1 MPFIIRVYK
10 LTSIKD
16 LILNRFILCRP
27 IKDMSKSKSRTANI
41 LDIDTGISRENL
53 KKIAN
58 ILNDDLADEY
68 VLLTKT
74 RNYHWNVEDP
84 RFNDLHKF
92 FEEQY
97 ELISASVDELAE
109 RVRAVG
115 GKTRATLKEFIN
127 SSEIKEDVGS
137 FPDADTMLG
146 NLLSDHE
153 TIIKTLRKNIKE
165 CQDLDDE
172 GTANFLTD
180 KMEEHEKMAWMLRSF
195 IV

>member
-1 MPFIIRVYK
+1 MNK
-10 LTSIKD
+10 
-16 LILNRFILCRP
+16 
-27 IKDMSKSKSRTANI
+27 SKSKTVI
-41 LDIDTGISRENL
+41 LDIDTGISRESL
-53 KKIAN
+53 QKIAN
-58 ILNDDLADEY
+58 ILNDDLADEH

-97 ELISASVDELAE
+97 ELLSAAVDEIAE

-115 GKTRATLKEFIN
+115 GRTRATLKEFIN
-127 SSEIKEDVGS
+127 SSQIREDIGS
-137 FPDADTMLG
+137 YPNAETMLG

-153 TIIKTLRKNIKE
+153 TIIKTLRKNINE
-165 CQDLDDE
+165 CQELNDE

-180 KMEEHEKMAWMLRSF
+180 KMEAHEKMAWMLRSF
-195 IV
+195 LA

>member
-1 MPFIIRVYK
+1 MNK
-10 LTSIKD
+10 
-16 LILNRFILCRP
+16 
-27 IKDMSKSKSRTANI
+27 SKSKTVNI
-41 LDIDTGISRENL
+41 LDIVTGIPRENL

-84 RFNDLHKF
+84 RFNDLLKF

-97 ELISASVDELAE
+97 ELISASIDAIAE

-127 SSEIKEDVGS
+127 SSQIGEDVGS
-137 FPDADTMLG
+137 YPEADTMLG
-146 NLLSDHE
+146 NLLTDHE
-153 TIIKTLRKNIKE
+153 TIIKTLRKNVKE
-165 CQDLDDE
+165 CQDLNDE
-172 GTANFLTD
+172 ATANFLTE

>member
-1 MPFIIRVYK
+1 MNK
-10 LTSIKD
+10 
-16 LILNRFILCRP
+16 
-27 IKDMSKSKSRTANI
+27 SKSKSVV
-41 LDIDTGISRENL
+41 LDIDTGISRESL
-53 KKIAN
+53 RKIAN

-92 FEEQY
+92 FDEQY
-97 ELISASVDELAE
+97 ELLSAAVDEIAE
-109 RVRAVG
+109 RVRAVSG
-115 GKTRATLKEFIN
+115 RTRATLKEFIN
-127 SSEIKEDVGS
+127 SSQIREDVGS
-137 FPDADTMLG
+137 YPNADTMLS

-153 TIIKTLRKNIKE
+153 TIIKTLRKNISE
-165 CQDLDDE
+165 CQQLNDE

-195 IV
+195 IA

>member
-1 MPFIIRVYK
+1 MNK
-10 LTSIKD
+10 
-16 LILNRFILCRP
+16 
-27 IKDMSKSKSRTANI
+27 SKSKTVI
-41 LDIDTGISRENL
+41 LEIDTGISRESL
-53 KKIAN
+53 QKIAN

-97 ELISASVDELAE
+97 EVLSAAVDEIAE

-115 GKTRATLKEFIN
+115 GRTRATLKEFIN
-127 SSEIKEDVGS
+127 SSQIREDIGS
-137 FPDADTMLG
+137 YPNAETMLG

-153 TIIKTLRKNIKE
+153 TIIKTLRKNINE
-165 CQDLDDE
+165 CQELNDE

-180 KMEEHEKMAWMLRSF
+180 KMEAHEKMAWMLRSF
-195 IV
+195 LA

>member
-1 MPFIIRVYK
+1 MNK
-10 LTSIKD
+10 
-16 LILNRFILCRP
+16 
-27 IKDMSKSKSRTANI
+27 SKSKTVT
-41 LDIDTGISRENL
+41 LDIDTGISRESL
-53 KKIAN
+53 QKIAN

-74 RNYHWNVEDP
+74 KNYHWNVEDP

-92 FEEQY
+92 LDEQY
-97 ELISASVDELAE
+97 QQLSAAVDEIAE

-115 GKTRATLKEFIN
+115 GRTRATLKEFIN
-127 SSEIKEDVGS
+127 SSQIREDVGS
-137 FPDADTMLG
+137 YPNADTMLG

-153 TIIKTLRKNIKE
+153 TIIKTLRKNINE
-165 CQDLDDE
+165 CQELNDE

-195 IV
+195 IS

>member
-1 MPFIIRVYK
+1 MNK
-10 LTSIKD
+10 
-16 LILNRFILCRP
+16 
-27 IKDMSKSKSRTANI
+27 SKSKSVV
-41 LDIDTGISRENL
+41 LDIDTGISRESL
-53 KKIAN
+53 RKIAN

-92 FEEQY
+92 FDEQY
-97 ELISASVDELAE
+97 ELLSAAVDEIAE
-109 RVRAVG
+109 RVRAVSG
-115 GKTRATLKEFIN
+115 RTRATLKEFIN
-127 SSEIKEDVGS
+127 SSQIREDVGS
-137 FPDADTMLG
+137 YPNADTMLS

-153 TIIKTLRKNIKE
+153 TIIKTLRKNISE
-165 CQDLDDE
+165 CQQLDDE

-195 IV
+195 IA

>member
-1 MPFIIRVYK
+1 MPLIPKCTNK
-10 LTSIKD
+10 LNKRFD
-16 LILNRFILCRP
+16 FLNRFIVCKP
-27 IKDMSKSKSRTANI
+27 IKGMSKSKSRTTGI

-92 FEEQY
+92 FEQQY
-97 ELISASVDELAE
+97 ELISASVDEIAE

>member
-1 MPFIIRVYK
+1 
-10 LTSIKD
+10 
-16 LILNRFILCRP
+16 
-27 IKDMSKSKSRTANI
+27 MSKSKPKTMNI
-41 LDIDTGISRENL
+41 FNRIDTGISRENMQ
-53 KKIAN
+53 KITN
-58 ILNDDLADEY
+58 ILNDNLADEY

-74 RNYHWNVEDP
+74 KNYHWNVEDP

-97 ELISASVDELAE
+97 ELLATAVDEIAE

-115 GKTRATLKEFIN
+115 GKSRATLKEFL
-127 SSEIKEDVGS
+127 SSSQIKEDVGS

-153 TIIKTLRKNIKE
+153 VIIKTLRKNINE
-165 CQDLDDE
+165 CQDLNDE

-195 IV
+195 IIT

>member
-1 MPFIIRVYK
+1 MNK
-10 LTSIKD
+10 
-16 LILNRFILCRP
+16 
-27 IKDMSKSKSRTANI
+27 SKSKTVI
-41 LDIDTGISRENL
+41 LDIDTGISRESL
-53 KKIAN
+53 QKIAD

-97 ELISASVDELAE
+97 ELLSAAVDEIAE

-115 GKTRATLKEFIN
+115 SRTRATLKEFIN
-127 SSEIKEDVGS
+127 SSQIREDIRS
-137 FPDADTMLG
+137 YPNADTMLG

-153 TIIKTLRKNIKE
+153 TIIKTLRKNINE
-165 CQDLDDE
+165 CQELNDE

-180 KMEEHEKMAWMLRSF
+180 KMEAHEKMAWMLRSF
-195 IV
+195 LA

>member
-1 MPFIIRVYK
+1 MNK
-10 LTSIKD
+10 
-16 LILNRFILCRP
+16 
-27 IKDMSKSKSRTANI
+27 SKSKTVI
-41 LDIDTGISRENL
+41 LDIDTGISRESL
-53 KKIAN
+53 QKIAD

-97 ELISASVDELAE
+97 EVLSAAVDEIAE

-115 GKTRATLKEFIN
+115 SRTRATLKEFIN
-127 SSEIKEDVGS
+127 SSQIREDIRS
-137 FPDADTMLG
+137 YPNADTMLG

-153 TIIKTLRKNIKE
+153 TIIKTLRKNINE
-165 CQDLDDE
+165 CQELNDE

-180 KMEEHEKMAWMLRSF
+180 KMEAHEKMAWMLRSF
-195 IV
+195 LA

>member
-1 MPFIIRVYK
+1 MNK
-10 LTSIKD
+10 
-16 LILNRFILCRP
+16 
-27 IKDMSKSKSRTANI
+27 SKSKTVI
-41 LDIDTGISRENL
+41 LDIDTGVSRESL
-53 KKIAN
+53 QKIAN

-97 ELISASVDELAE
+97 ELLSAAVDEIAE

-115 GKTRATLKEFIN
+115 SRTRATLKEFIN
-127 SSEIKEDVGS
+127 SSQIREDIRS
-137 FPDADTMLG
+137 YPNADTMLG

-153 TIIKTLRKNIKE
+153 TIIKTLRKNINE
-165 CQDLDDE
+165 CQELNDE

-180 KMEEHEKMAWMLRSF
+180 KMEAHEKMAWMLRSF
-195 IV
+195 LA

>member
-1 MPFIIRVYK
+1 MNK
-10 LTSIKD
+10 
-16 LILNRFILCRP
+16 
-27 IKDMSKSKSRTANI
+27 SKSKTVI
-41 LDIDTGISRENL
+41 LDIDTGISRESL
-53 KKIAN
+53 QKIAN

-97 ELISASVDELAE
+97 EVLSAAVDEIAE

-115 GKTRATLKEFIN
+115 GRTRATLKEFIN
-127 SSEIKEDVGS
+127 SSQIREDIRS
-137 FPDADTMLG
+137 YPNADTMLG

-153 TIIKTLRKNIKE
+153 TIIKTLRKNINE
-165 CQDLDDE
+165 CQELNDE

-180 KMEEHEKMAWMLRSF
+180 KMEAHEKMAWMLRSF
-195 IV
+195 LA

>member
-165 CQDLDDE
+165 CQDLEDE

>member
-1 MPFIIRVYK
+1 
-10 LTSIKD
+10 
-16 LILNRFILCRP
+16 
-27 IKDMSKSKSRTANI
+27 MSKSKPKTMNI
-41 LDIDTGISRENL
+41 FNRIDTGISRENMQ
-53 KKIAN
+53 KITN
-58 ILNDDLADEY
+58 ILNDNLADEY

-74 RNYHWNVEDP
+74 KNYHWNVEDP

-97 ELISASVDELAE
+97 ELLATAVDEIAE

-115 GKTRATLKEFIN
+115 GKSRATLKEFT
-127 SSEIKEDVGS
+127 SSSQIKEDVGS

-153 TIIKTLRKNIKE
+153 VIIKTLRKNINE
-165 CQDLDDE
+165 CQDLNDE

-180 KMEEHEKMAWMLRSF
+180 KMEEHEKMAWMLTSF
-195 IV
+195 IIT

>member
-1 MPFIIRVYK
+1 
-10 LTSIKD
+10 
-16 LILNRFILCRP
+16 
-27 IKDMSKSKSRTANI
+27 MSKSKPKTMNI
-41 LDIDTGISRENL
+41 FNKIDTGISRENMQ
-53 KKIAN
+53 KITN
-58 ILNDDLADEY
+58 ILNDNLADEY

-74 RNYHWNVEDP
+74 KNYHWNVEDP

-97 ELISASVDELAE
+97 ELLATAVDEIAE

-115 GKTRATLKEFIN
+115 GKSRATLKEFI
-127 SSEIKEDVGS
+127 SSSQIKEDVGS

-153 TIIKTLRKNIKE
+153 AIIKTLRKNINE
-165 CQDLDDE
+165 CQDLNDE

-195 IV
+195 IIT

>member
-1 MPFIIRVYK
+1 M
-10 LTSIKD
+10 
-16 LILNRFILCRP
+16 
-27 IKDMSKSKSRTANI
+27 
-41 LDIDTGISRENL
+41 
-53 KKIAN
+53 
-58 ILNDDLADEY
+58 ADEY

-109 RVRAVG
+109 RVRAVR
-115 GKTRATLKEFIN
+115 GKTIATLKEFIN
-127 SSEIKEDVGS
+127 SSEIKEDIGS

-153 TIIKTLRKNIKE
+153 TIIKTLRRNSKE
-165 CQDLDDE
+165 CQ
-172 GTANFLTD
+172 
-180 KMEEHEKMAWMLRSF
+180 
-195 IV
+195 I

>member
-1 MPFIIRVYK
+1 M
-10 LTSIKD
+10 
-16 LILNRFILCRP
+16 N
-27 IKDMSKSKSRTANI
+27 KSKSRAVNI
-41 LDIDTGISRENL
+41 LDIDTGIPRENL

-92 FEEQY
+92 FEGQY
-97 ELISASVDELAE
+97 ELISASIDEIAE

-127 SSEIKEDVGS
+127 SSQIGEDIGS
-137 FPDADTMLG
+137 YPEADTMLG

-153 TIIKTLRKNIKE
+153 TIIKTLRKNVKE
-165 CQDLDDE
+165 CQDLNDE
-172 GTANFLTD
+172 ATANFLTE

>member
-1 MPFIIRVYK
+1 MNK
-10 LTSIKD
+10 
-16 LILNRFILCRP
+16 
-27 IKDMSKSKSRTANI
+27 SKSKTVIS
-41 LDIDTGISRENL
+41 DIDTGISRESL
-53 KKIAN
+53 QKITN

-97 ELISASVDELAE
+97 ELLSAAVDEIAE
-109 RVRAVG
+109 RVRSVG
-115 GKTRATLKEFIN
+115 GRTRATLKEFIN
-127 SSEIKEDVGS
+127 SSQIREDIGS
-137 FPDADTMLG
+137 YPNADTMLG

-153 TIIKTLRKNIKE
+153 TIIKTLRKNINE
-165 CQDLDDE
+165 CQELNDE

-180 KMEEHEKMAWMLRSF
+180 KMEQHEKMAWMLRSF
-195 IV
+195 LA

>member
-1 MPFIIRVYK
+1 MNIF
-10 LTSIKD
+10 
-16 LILNRFILCRP
+16 NR
-27 IKDMSKSKSRTANI
+27 
-41 LDIDTGISRENL
+41 IDTGISRENMQ
-53 KKIAN
+53 KITN
-58 ILNDDLADEY
+58 ILNDNLADEY

-74 RNYHWNVEDP
+74 KNYHWNVEDP

-97 ELISASVDELAE
+97 ELLATAVDEIAE

-115 GKTRATLKEFIN
+115 GKSRATLKEFI
-127 SSEIKEDVGS
+127 SSSQIKEDVGS

-153 TIIKTLRKNIKE
+153 VIIKTLRKNINE
-165 CQDLDDE
+165 CQDLNDE

-195 IV
+195 IIT

>member
-1 MPFIIRVYK
+1 MNKRFD
-10 LTSIKD
+10 SQ
-16 LILNRFILCRP
+16 RFIPCRP
-27 IKDMSKSKSRTANI
+27 IKDMSKSNSRTANI
-41 LDIDTGISRENL
+41 LDMDTGISRENL

-92 FEEQY
+92 FEERY
-97 ELISASVDELAE
+97 ELLSASFDELAE

-127 SSEIKEDVGS
+127 SSEIKEDIGS

-165 CQDLDDE
+165 CRDL
-172 GTANFLTD
+172 LTRVR
-180 KMEEHEKMAWMLRSF
+180 LTF
-195 IV
+195 

>member
-1 MPFIIRVYK
+1 VNK
-10 LTSIKD
+10 
-16 LILNRFILCRP
+16 
-27 IKDMSKSKSRTANI
+27 SKSKTVNI
-41 LDIDTGISRENL
+41 LDIDTGIPRENL

-92 FEEQY
+92 FEGQY
-97 ELISASVDELAE
+97 ELISASIDEIAE
-109 RVRAVG
+109 RVRAIG

-127 SSEIKEDVGS
+127 SSQIGEDVGS
-137 FPDADTMLG
+137 YPDADTMLG

-165 CQDLDDE
+165 CQDLNDE
-172 GTANFLTD
+172 ATANFLTE

>member
-1 MPFIIRVYK
+1 MVDGRTVGRSNPF
-10 LTSIKD
+10 
-16 LILNRFILCRP
+16 NRFILCKS
-27 IKDMSKSKSRTANI
+27 IDDMNKSKSKTVNI
-41 LDIDTGISRENL
+41 INIDTGISRENL
-53 KKIAN
+53 QKIAN

-74 RNYHWNVEDP
+74 RDYHWNVEDP

-97 ELISASVDELAE
+97 ELIDASIDEIAE
-109 RVRAVG
+109 RVRALG
-115 GKTRATLKEFIN
+115 SKTRATLKEFIN
-127 SSEIKEDVGS
+127 SSQIQEDIGS
-137 FPDADTMLG
+137 FPNADTMLS

-165 CQDLDDE
+165 CQELNDE

-180 KMEEHEKMAWMLRSF
+180 KMEQHEKMAWMLRSF